1 MGAKNK
7 KKASSSTPPTST
19 PSKSGSRSKRQKETK
34 PTDANDDDNNS
45 NRRVSFTELIQ
56 KLVSCMGIKKDLDD
70 MTAGEIIKKH
80 PLIRVGK
87 FVLIPYLLYYGYY
100 YIRLQHPEYM
110 SKATGGLINLRPA
123 VYGTNTPRQVL
134 IVATPGSGTVQM
146 STELRTKLSLEIGH
160 ESTDAAWEFTRD
172 GSVSWFHG
180 IRFLTQPKDANEKV
194 KGKCI
199 HKMFAHTSRVLS
211 CVKLI

>member
-70 MTAGEIIKKH
+70 MTAGEILKKH